1 MKTYSIAQVEGLTG
15 VKAGTLRIWEKRYNF
30 LVPERTKTKIRY
42 YSDPQLKLLLNVS
55 ILIDSG
61 LKISKISKLSEN
73 EIYQRSQEVQLTGE
87 VESAEIKKLTIAMM
101 DFDES
106 AFVDLLQTYSI
117 RSGLTNMVTQL
128 VYPFLHKI
136 GILWGVN
143 KLMPAQEHF
152 ISNLIR
158 SRLIVGIEQ
167 VKPLKRLD
175 KKAILFLPPG
185 EYHEIGLLLS
195 HFIFKNAGWKVYY
208 LGANVPLENIFELE
222 SSIKPDAL
230 FTLMI
235 AQKKKSQSQTIQ
247 KLTNNTTTQILIS
260 GNSDLLENASSPKLK
275 KISSPNQLINEL
287 NEKIFV

>member
-55 ILIDSG
+55 MLIDSG

-117 RSGLTNMVTQL
+117 RSGVTNMVTQL

-195 HFIFKNAGWKVYY
+195 HFIFKNVGWKVYY

-222 SSIKPDAL
+222 SSIKPDVL

-287 NEKIFV
+287 NEKLFV